1 MWYLPPAL
9 PPFSRLRKPTSRRGS
24 LLYDVEAAL
33 ADAEVTSGVVP
44 TSCVAPIHCAIIAAD
59 AVDAGNV
66 VIPVVRHLTARV
78 ATIDADAARYVHWG
92 ATSQDI
98 LDTGLVLQLR
108 AAVLAAALRAPGLVA
123 TMLGAMVQEHERGL
137 GGWQAEWDTLRDL
150 VLVTRMAA
158 PPERHLESLLD
169 RAPTLGNRTSFGRP
183 MPGFHNASRRSPVLL
198 ARPPT
203 LVIGPPGTAAN
214 LLDTRSTRSKAC
226 RDGDHLRRVGASVLR
241 RHAGRRRRVPSGED
255 RITRLFP

>member
-1 MWYLPPAL
+1 MML
-9 PPFSRLRKPTSRRGS
+9 
-24 LLYDVEAAL
+24 DVEAAL
-33 ADAEVTSGVVP
+33 ADAEATSGVVLA
-44 TSCVAPIHCAIIAAD
+44 SCVAPSQSAAKAELYDCAIIAAD

-108 AAVLAAALRAPGLVA
+108 AAALAAALRAPGLVA

-183 MPGFHNASRRSPVLL
+183 MPGFHNASRRSHVLL

-203 LVIGPPGTAAN
+203 LVIGPP
-214 LLDTRSTRSKAC
+214 
-226 RDGDHLRRVGASVLR
+226 
-241 RHAGRRRRVPSGED
+241 RHRGQPA
-255 RITRLFP
+255 